1 MKPKNEAE
9 LSEMI
14 RATDGPLCVQGGGTR
29 GLRCG
34 GDVLE
39 TTDLSGV
46 TLYDPGALTLVAGA
60 GTTLTEVENLLEKE
74 GQRLAFEPRRLNR
87 LQGTSGETTLGGI
100 VATNSAGPA
109 RIALGNCAD
118 HLLGVRFVNGAGEV
132 VKNGG
137 RVMKNVTG
145 YDLVKLM
152 AGSHGTLGVMSEVS
166 LKVLPRPETEATL
179 AISGQSVATAQA
191 SMAQALGSP
200 FEVTG
205 AVHIP
210 GGETLLRIE
219 GFEASVTYRAGK
231 LAELTG
237 VEIASRGEGS
247 RARWADLRDL
257 TMFADH
263 LAAWRISMKPSDA
276 PEFLDCL
283 NKMHEYDVLLDHG
296 GGQLWIAANEHHL
309 KLAASYGDD
318 GFTTDTNEG
327 VRVLHAHLQHNA
339 GLESGDALLV
349 KVPPGLKQELC
360 RFQPQSPA
368 LAKIQSGLRGQFDP
382 RGILNS
388 GLMG

>member
-1 MKPKNEAE
+1 MKPKSEAE

-14 RATDGPLCVQGGGTR
+14 RATDGPLCVQGGATR
-29 GLRCG
+29 GMRCA

-39 TTDLSGV
+39 TTGLSGV
-46 TLYDPGALTLVAGA
+46 SLYDPGALTLVAGA

-118 HLLGVRFVNGAGEV
+118 HLLGIRFVNGVGEI

-152 AGSHGTLGVMSEVS
+152 AGSHGTLGVLTEVS

-179 AISGQSVATAQA
+179 AITGQTPAEAQA
-191 SMAQALGSP
+191 MMARALGSP

-210 GGETLLRIE
+210 GGDTLLRIE
-219 GFEASVTYRAGK
+219 GFEASVSYRAGK
-231 LAELTG
+231 LSELTG
-237 VEIASRGEGS
+237 AELSLQGDASRS
-247 RARWADLRDL
+247 RWTELRDL
-257 TMFADH
+257 TMFAGH
-263 LAAWRISMKPSDA
+263 QAVWRVSMKPSDT
-276 PEFLDCL
+276 PEFLECL
-283 NKMHEYDVLLDHG
+283 AQMHGYDVFLDHG
-296 GGQLWIAANEHHL
+296 GGQLWIAADEKHL
-309 KLAASYGDD
+309 ELAASYGDD
-318 GFTTDTNEG
+318 GLTTDANEG
-327 VRVLHAHLQHNA
+327 ARVLHAHLQHNA
-339 GLESGDALLV
+339 GLIKGDAFMV
-349 KVPPGLKQELC
+349 KVPGGLNQELF
-360 RFQPQSPA
+360 RFHPQSPT
-368 LAKIQSGLRGQFDP
+368 LAKIQSGLRAQFDP